1 MEATQE
7 DGEQDRIRIMQDED
21 EILSLQAELDETLIE
36 MEESSRRAR
45 YNAGMNLVRAKQLL
59 VSFLHD

>member
-36 MEESSRRAR
+36 LEESSRRAR

-59 VSFLHD
+59 VSFSHD

>member
-45 YNAGMNLVRAKQLL
+45 YNAGMNLVRAKQLV
-59 VSFLHD
+59 VSFSHD

>member
-45 YNAGMNLVRAKQLL
+45 YNAGMNLMRAKQLL
-59 VSFLHD
+59 VSFSHD

>member
-59 VSFLHD
+59 VSFSHD